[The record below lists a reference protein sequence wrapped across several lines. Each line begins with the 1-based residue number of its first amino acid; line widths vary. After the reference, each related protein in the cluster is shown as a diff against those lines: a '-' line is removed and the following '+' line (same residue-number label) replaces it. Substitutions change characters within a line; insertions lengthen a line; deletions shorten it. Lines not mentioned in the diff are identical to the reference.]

1 MKFKPP
7 AFLENIESPVE
18 GEVALRKYA
27 ANPLS
32 FGGDGS
38 LDLFAGNSADAT
50 GNRTAIV
57 IGIDEVG
64 RGPLAGPVVACA
76 AVLKSPDALLTLNDS
91 KKLSRPKREAM
102 FEQVKDACACYA
114 IASASVEEIDE
125 MNILEADFLAM
136 RRALQALG
144 FPGLNETAPE
154 IPIDAK
160 GSLND
165 ALSGSAACHPGL
177 VPGSP
182 LASNVIQNNA
192 ANNVILNGAQR
203 NEGSSDSSSNVIMLD
218 PAACHPGLVPGSP
231 LASNVIQNNAANNV
245 ILNGAQRNE
254 GSSDSSSNVVMPDPA
269 ACHPGLVPGSPLALN
284 ANILIAVDGNL
295 KIHGVPA
302 EKQMPIVKGDGRI
315 ASISAASILAKVFR
329 DRYMDKLEELYPG
342 YGFDKHAGYGTKAH
356 LDAIRRQ
363 GFTPAHRK
371 SFHPKSL

>member
-1 MKFKPP
+1 MKFKLP

-18 GEVALRKYA
+18 GEVALRK
-27 ANPLS
+27 
-32 FGGDGS
+32 
-38 LDLFAGNSADAT
+38 FAVENSA
-50 GNRTAIV
+50 IV
-57 IGIDEVG
+57 VGIDEVG

-102 FEQVKDACACYA
+102 FDAVKDACACYA

-125 MNILEADFLAM
+125 INILEADFLAM

-154 IPIDAK
+154 IPIEVK
-160 GSLND
+160 GSLKD
-165 ALSGSAACHPGL
+165 AA
-177 VPGSP
+177 
-182 LASNVIQNNA
+182 
-192 ANNVILNGAQR
+192 NVILNEAQR
-203 NEGSSDSSSNVIMLD
+203 NEGSS
-218 PAACHPGLVPGSP
+218 
-231 LASNVIQNNAANNV
+231 
-245 ILNGAQRNE
+245 NGF
-254 GSSDSSSNVVMPDPA
+254 P
-269 ACHPGLVPGSPLALN
+269 
-284 ANILIAVDGNL
+284 NILVAVDGNL
-295 KIHGVPA
+295 KIDKMPQDI
-302 EKQMPIVKGDGRI
+302 QMPIVKGDGRI

-329 DRYMDKLEELYPG
+329 DRYMDKLEEFYPG

>member
-18 GEVALRKYA
+18 GEVALRKFA
-27 ANPLS
+27 ANPLA

-38 LDLFAGNSADAT
+38 LDLFAT
-50 GNRTAIV
+50 GNCAEATADHTAIV
-57 IGIDEVG
+57 VGIDEVG

-160 GSLND
+160 GSLN
-165 ALSGSAACHPGL
+165 
-177 VPGSP
+177 
-182 LASNVIQNNA
+182 NVIQNNA

-203 NEGSSDSSSNVIMLD
+203 NEGSSDSSSNDVMPD
-218 PAACHPGLVPGSP
+218 PVACHPGLVPGSP
-231 LASNVIQNNAANNV
+231 LASNVIQ
-245 ILNGAQRNE
+245 NGAQRNE
-254 GSSDSSSNVVMPDPA
+254 GSSDSSSNVVMPDPT
-269 ACHPGLVPGSPLALN
+269 ACHPGLVPGSPFS

-371 SFHPKSL
+371 SFHPKGL

>member
-1 MKFKPP
+1 MKFKLP

-27 ANPLS
+27 ANPLAYS
-32 FGGDGS
+32 GDGS
-38 LDLFAGNSADAT
+38 PDLFSSAGNAAGLNAGCADAD
-50 GNRTAIV
+50 GDSSAIV

-144 FPGLNETAPE
+144 FPGLNEAAPE
-154 IPIDAK
+154 IPIEVK
-160 GSLND
+160 GTLND
-165 ALSGSAACHPGL
+165 ALSGS
-177 VPGSP
+177 V
-182 LASNVIQNNA
+182 
-192 ANNVILNGAQR
+192 
-203 NEGSSDSSSNVIMLD
+203 
-218 PAACHPGLVPGSP
+218 
-231 LASNVIQNNAANNV
+231 
-245 ILNGAQRNE
+245 
-254 GSSDSSSNVVMPDPA
+254 

-295 KIHGVPA
+295 KIRGVPA

-371 SFHPKSL
+371 SFHPKGL

>member
-1 MKFKPP
+1 MKFKLP

-27 ANPLS
+27 ANPLA
-32 FGGDGS
+32 FGGEP
-38 LDLFAGNSADAT
+38 DLFSAGNVAGSDASCADVANNSA
-50 GNRTAIV
+50 AIV

-154 IPIDAK
+154 IPIELK
-160 GSLND
+160 GSFN
-165 ALSGSAACHPGL
+165 CHPGL

-182 LASNVIQNNA
+182 FPS
-192 ANNVILNGAQR
+192 
-203 NEGSSDSSSNVIMLD
+203 
-218 PAACHPGLVPGSP
+218 
-231 LASNVIQNNAANNV
+231 
-245 ILNGAQRNE
+245 
-254 GSSDSSSNVVMPDPA
+254 
-269 ACHPGLVPGSPLALN
+269 
-284 ANILIAVDGNL
+284 NILIAVDGNL
-295 KIHGVPA
+295 KIRGVPA

-363 GFTPAHRK
+363 GYTPAHRK
-371 SFHPKSL
+371 SFHPKGL

>member
-1 MKFKPP
+1 MKFKLP

-18 GEVALRKYA
+18 GEVALRK
-27 ANPLS
+27 
-32 FGGDGS
+32 
-38 LDLFAGNSADAT
+38 FAVENSA
-50 GNRTAIV
+50 IV
-57 IGIDEVG
+57 VGIDEVG

-102 FEQVKDACACYA
+102 FDAVKDACACYA

-125 MNILEADFLAM
+125 INILEADFLAM

-154 IPIDAK
+154 IPIEVK
-160 GSLND
+160 GSFKD
-165 ALSGSAACHPGL
+165 AA
-177 VPGSP
+177 
-182 LASNVIQNNA
+182 
-192 ANNVILNGAQR
+192 NVILNEAQR
-203 NEGSSDSSSNVIMLD
+203 NEGSS
-218 PAACHPGLVPGSP
+218 
-231 LASNVIQNNAANNV
+231 
-245 ILNGAQRNE
+245 NGT
-254 GSSDSSSNVVMPDPA
+254 PK
-269 ACHPGLVPGSPLALN
+269 
-284 ANILIAVDGNL
+284 ILIAVDGNL
-295 KIHGVPA
+295 KIDKMPQDI
-302 EKQMPIVKGDGRI
+302 QMPIVKGDGRI

>member
-1 MKFKPP
+1 MKFKLP

-18 GEVALRKYA
+18 GEVALRKYV
-27 ANPLS
+27 ANPLAYS
-32 FGGDGS
+32 GDGS
-38 LDLFAGNSADAT
+38 PDLFSAGNGTGLNSDCAD
-50 GNRTAIV
+50 GNGNCAAIV
-57 IGIDEVG
+57 VGIDEVG

-102 FEQVKDACACYA
+102 FDAVKDACACYA

-125 MNILEADFLAM
+125 INILEADFLAM

-154 IPIDAK
+154 IPIEVK
-160 GSLND
+160 GSLKD
-165 ALSGSAACHPGL
+165 AA
-177 VPGSP
+177 
-182 LASNVIQNNA
+182 
-192 ANNVILNGAQR
+192 NVILNEAQR
-203 NEGSSDSSSNVIMLD
+203 NEGSS
-218 PAACHPGLVPGSP
+218 
-231 LASNVIQNNAANNV
+231 
-245 ILNGAQRNE
+245 NGF
-254 GSSDSSSNVVMPDPA
+254 P
-269 ACHPGLVPGSPLALN
+269 
-284 ANILIAVDGNL
+284 NILVAVDGNL
-295 KIHGVPA
+295 KIDKMPQDI
-302 EKQMPIVKGDGRI
+302 QMPIVKGDGRIASISAASILAKVFRDDGRI

>member
-1 MKFKPP
+1 
-7 AFLENIESPVE
+7 V
-18 GEVALRKYA
+18 
-27 ANPLS
+27 
-32 FGGDGS
+32 
-38 LDLFAGNSADAT
+38 
-50 GNRTAIV
+50 
-57 IGIDEVG
+57 GIDEVG

-102 FEQVKDACACYA
+102 FEDVKDACVCYA

-154 IPIDAK
+154 IPIEVK
-160 GSLND
+160 GSLKD
-165 ALSGSAACHPGL
+165 AAI
-177 VPGSP
+177 
-182 LASNVIQNNA
+182 VILTPQAQRSSEVSKTVILNNA
-192 ANNVILNGAQR
+192 ANDAMKNVILNEAQR
-203 NEGSSDSSSNVIMLD
+203 NEGSS
-218 PAACHPGLVPGSP
+218 
-231 LASNVIQNNAANNV
+231 
-245 ILNGAQRNE
+245 NGF
-254 GSSDSSSNVVMPDPA
+254 P
-269 ACHPGLVPGSPLALN
+269 
-284 ANILIAVDGNL
+284 NILVAVDGNL
-295 KIHGVPA
+295 KIDKMPQDI
-302 EKQMPIVKGDGRI
+302 QMPIVKGDGRI

>member
-1 MKFKPP
+1 MKFKLP

-27 ANPLS
+27 ANPLA
-32 FGGDGS
+32 FGGD
-38 LDLFAGNSADAT
+38 LDLFSAGNVAGSDASCADVANNSA
-50 GNRTAIV
+50 AIV

-154 IPIDAK
+154 IPIEVK
-160 GSLND
+160 GSIND
-165 ALSGSAACHPGL
+165 ALQTVFPNDASGS
-177 VPGSP
+177 
-182 LASNVIQNNA
+182 
-192 ANNVILNGAQR
+192 VILNAKR
-203 NEGSSDSSSNVIMLD
+203 EGSSDGSSN
-218 PAACHPGLVPGSP
+218 ASP
-231 LASNVIQNNAANNV
+231 L
-245 ILNGAQRNE
+245 
-254 GSSDSSSNVVMPDPA
+254 SSLVSHLSS
-269 ACHPGLVPGSPLALN
+269 
-284 ANILIAVDGNL
+284 NILIAVDGNL
-295 KIHGVPA
+295 KIRGVPA

-363 GFTPAHRK
+363 GYTPAHRK
-371 SFHPKSL
+371 SFHPKGL

>member
-1 MKFKPP
+1 MKFKLP

-18 GEVALRKYA
+18 GEVALRKFA
-27 ANPLS
+27 ANPLA
-32 FGGDGS
+32 FGGD
-38 LDLFAGNSADAT
+38 LDLFSAGAKGALSGNASENSA
-50 GNRTAIV
+50 IV
-57 IGIDEVG
+57 VGIDEVG

-102 FEQVKDACACYA
+102 FDAVKDACACYA

-125 MNILEADFLAM
+125 INILEADFLAM

-144 FPGLNETAPE
+144 FPDLNETAPE
-154 IPIDAK
+154 IPIEVK
-160 GSLND
+160 GSLKD
-165 ALSGSAACHPGL
+165 AA
-177 VPGSP
+177 
-182 LASNVIQNNA
+182 
-192 ANNVILNGAQR
+192 NVILNEAQR
-203 NEGSSDSSSNVIMLD
+203 NEGSSNSSN
-218 PAACHPGLVPGSP
+218 A
-231 LASNVIQNNAANNV
+231 
-245 ILNGAQRNE
+245 
-254 GSSDSSSNVVMPDPA
+254 VMPDSVPA
-269 ACHPGLVPGSPLALN
+269 SPSCPK
-284 ANILIAVDGNL
+284 ILIAVDGNL
-295 KIHGVPA
+295 KIRGVPA

>member
-1 MKFKPP
+1 MKFKLP

-27 ANPLS
+27 ANPLA
-32 FGGDGS
+32 FGGD
-38 LDLFAGNSADAT
+38 LDLFSAGGGACSGNVAENSA
-50 GNRTAIV
+50 IV
-57 IGIDEVG
+57 VGIDEVG

-154 IPIDAK
+154 IPIEVK
-160 GSLND
+160 GSLNEALHPND
-165 ALSGSAACHPGL
+165 ASGS
-177 VPGSP
+177 
-182 LASNVIQNNA
+182 
-192 ANNVILNGAQR
+192 VILNAKR
-203 NEGSSDSSSNVIMLD
+203 EGSSDGSSN
-218 PAACHPGLVPGSP
+218 ASP
-231 LASNVIQNNAANNV
+231 L
-245 ILNGAQRNE
+245 
-254 GSSDSSSNVVMPDPA
+254 SS
-269 ACHPGLVPGSPLALN
+269 
-284 ANILIAVDGNL
+284 NILIAVDGNL
-295 KIHGVPA
+295 KIRGVPA

-356 LDAIRRQ
+356 LDAIRRL

>member
-1 MKFKPP
+1 MKFKLP

-18 GEVALRKYA
+18 GEVALRKFA
-27 ANPLS
+27 ANPLA

-38 LDLFAGNSADAT
+38 LDLFAT
-50 GNRTAIV
+50 GNCAEATANSTAIV
-57 IGIDEVG
+57 VGIDEVG

-160 GSLND
+160 GSLN
-165 ALSGSAACHPGL
+165 
-177 VPGSP
+177 
-182 LASNVIQNNA
+182 NVIQNNA
-192 ANNVILNGAQR
+192 ANNVIQ
-203 NEGSSDSSSNVIMLD
+203 
-218 PAACHPGLVPGSP
+218 
-231 LASNVIQNNAANNV
+231 
-245 ILNGAQRNE
+245 NGAQRNE

>member
-1 MKFKPP
+1 MKFKLP

-27 ANPLS
+27 SNPLAFS
-32 FGGDGS
+32 DGT
-38 LDLFAGNSADAT
+38 LDLFSAGNAAGANVAGNGGCAAGNSA
-50 GNRTAIV
+50 AIV
-57 IGIDEVG
+57 VGIDEVG

-102 FEQVKDACACYA
+102 FDAVKEACACYA

-144 FPGLNETAPE
+144 FPGLNESAPE
-154 IPIDAK
+154 IPIEVK
-160 GSLND
+160 GSLADSANPC
-165 ALSGSAACHPGL
+165 ARHSGRLSSLDGDEPE
-177 VPGSP
+177 SP
-182 LASNVIQNNA
+182 L
-192 ANNVILNGAQR
+192 
-203 NEGSSDSSSNVIMLD
+203 SSLVSRPSSN
-218 PAACHPGLVPGSP
+218 
-231 LASNVIQNNAANNV
+231 
-245 ILNGAQRNE
+245 
-254 GSSDSSSNVVMPDPA
+254 
-269 ACHPGLVPGSPLALN
+269 
-284 ANILIAVDGNL
+284 NILIAVDGNL
-295 KIHGVPA
+295 KIDKMPQDI
-302 EKQMPIVKGDGRI
+302 QMPIVKGDGRI

>member
-1 MKFKPP
+1 MKFKLP

-18 GEVALRKYA
+18 GEVALRKFA
-27 ANPLS
+27 ANPLA
-32 FGGDGS
+32 FGDD
-38 LDLFAGNSADAT
+38 LDLFSAGADGAHSGNAAENSA
-50 GNRTAIV
+50 IV
-57 IGIDEVG
+57 VGIDEVG

-144 FPGLNETAPE
+144 FPGLNESAPE
-154 IPIDAK
+154 IPIEVK
-160 GSLND
+160 GSFADAAKAVAAND
-165 ALSGSAACHPGL
+165 AM
-177 VPGSP
+177 
-182 LASNVIQNNA
+182 Q
-192 ANNVILNGAQR
+192 NVILTPKAEDNS
-203 NEGSSDSSSNVIMLD
+203 EGECCDHACMGITEPKSWGVAPSSDSSF
-218 PAACHPGLVPGSP
+218 
-231 LASNVIQNNAANNV
+231 
-245 ILNGAQRNE
+245 
-254 GSSDSSSNVVMPDPA
+254 
-269 ACHPGLVPGSPLALN
+269 
-284 ANILIAVDGNL
+284 NILIAVDGNL
-295 KIHGVPA
+295 KIDKMPQDI
-302 EKQMPIVKGDGRI
+302 QMPIVKGDGCI

>member
-1 MKFKPP
+1 MKFKLP

-18 GEVALRKYA
+18 GEVALRKYV
-27 ANPLS
+27 ANPLAYS
-32 FGGDGS
+32 GDGS
-38 LDLFAGNSADAT
+38 PDLFSAGNGTGLNSDCAD
-50 GNRTAIV
+50 GNGNCAAIV
-57 IGIDEVG
+57 VGIDEVG

-102 FEQVKDACACYA
+102 FDAVKDACACYA

-125 MNILEADFLAM
+125 INILEADFLAM

-154 IPIDAK
+154 IPIEVK
-160 GSLND
+160 GSLKD
-165 ALSGSAACHPGL
+165 AA
-177 VPGSP
+177 
-182 LASNVIQNNA
+182 
-192 ANNVILNGAQR
+192 NVILNEAQR
-203 NEGSSDSSSNVIMLD
+203 NEGSSNRF
-218 PAACHPGLVPGSP
+218 P
-231 LASNVIQNNAANNV
+231 
-245 ILNGAQRNE
+245 
-254 GSSDSSSNVVMPDPA
+254 
-269 ACHPGLVPGSPLALN
+269 
-284 ANILIAVDGNL
+284 NILVAVDGNL
-295 KIHGVPA
+295 KIRGVPA